1 MKINK
6 LTSFILLVAMI
17 LQTTT
22 LSAFA
27 STNSVKSY
35 EYNFGEYKY
44 CVEYFIEQ
52 NAVSELLTIYK
63 NNVNLGNIERKV
75 FSDNTSAL
83 YVNGVIQ
90 DNNISYDYQ
99 SFLAA
104 AQGQLLYPKQS
115 LNVKSIAAT
124 YPCGYSADHLFPQSS
139 FDSFYVRDANAGA
152 GLGFVLTSTILGFVY
167 KGAAGGVA
175 GGILSI
181 IASITQRADDTGADY
196 IEIYQYKYYV
206 VDAYP
211 GYAMNCFH
219 IRSVGYFYNHI
230 TNKRGDKV
238 FDEWNYHQEFI

>member
-35 EYNFGEYKY
+35 EYNFCEYKY

-124 YPCGYSADHLFPQSS
+124 YPCGYSADHLFP
-139 FDSFYVRDANAGA
+139 
-152 GLGFVLTSTILGFVY
+152 LGSVLY
-167 KGAAGGVA
+167 
-175 GGILSI
+175 
-181 IASITQRADDTGADY
+181 
-196 IEIYQYKYYV
+196 
-206 VDAYP
+206 
-211 GYAMNCFH
+211 
-219 IRSVGYFYNHI
+219 
-230 TNKRGDKV
+230 
-238 FDEWNYHQEFI
+238 